1 MWVKHHEYRVPS
13 LALRQGPSF
22 PWEAHN
28 LPQHLMEMRVRGA
41 LLPVDREGN
50 GDQNGDRDRDGRGG
64 AGGGVDDEAF
74 FLQGGPEN
82 WGRGV
87 TPGSGGNGSG
97 SGRSAPEQPTPAM
110 IPFSSDANATPSW
123 CSMQLDGSSGSGGI
137 GRDASGKD
145 VQSVHG
151 GGAAGACRLRVPIPP
166 EASGGVTAMTPADSY
181 SFYYN
186 AFGVDIP
193 AAGVPASRRWG
204 SWVDRDV
211 PCGRLKAAPRL
222 GCDPMG
228 VTRRSAPIS
237 PIRMIQIYGTSG
249 MERSS

>member
-87 TPGSGGNGSG
+87 TP
-97 SGRSAPEQPTPAM
+97 
-110 IPFSSDANATPSW
+110 
-123 CSMQLDGSSGSGGI
+123 GSGGI